1 MTTLY
6 KYLFEFLQSKI
17 FRNYLQRFLGGT
29 NINNINLNMIG
40 GIPIPIPPLEIQ
52 NEIAEHIAEIRAS
65 AKALEQEA
73 EQILAT
79 AKKQVEQIILG

>member
-1 MTTLY
+1 
-6 KYLFEFLQSKI
+6 
-17 FRNYLQRFLGGT
+17 
-29 NINNINLNMIG
+29 MIG

-52 NEIAEHIAEIRAS
+52 NEIAEHIAEFRAS